1 MDFSFSGGCC
11 GCSTSPPT
19 CTSSSSSSR
28 DLFRDEETSGWLKAV
43 WIIFLVFVPFL
54 TALVYIIARGNGM
67 AARAA
72 AARGYATV
80 SESDDYRPKASASP
94 AEDIARRRR
103 FWIPAP
109 SARAS
114 TTPSRA
120 RRSETSSTAHSR

>member
-1 MDFSFSGGCC
+1 MEFSSFFWWLLWLFYIAAYLYVVILII
-11 GCSTSPPT
+11 T
-19 CTSSSSSSR
+19 

-43 WIIFLVFVPFL
+43 WIIFLVFVPFI

-94 AEDIARRRR
+94 ADDIAQAKALLDSGAISQGEYEALKSKALGNQ
-103 FWIPAP
+103 FFGA
-109 SARAS
+109 
-114 TTPSRA
+114 
-120 RRSETSSTAHSR
+120 